1 MRISD
6 WSSDLCSS
14 DLFGSQV
21 TIVNRSGTLLRGYD
35 EQIRDRLL
43 QISTMKGINFRLNA
57 EMEKIEKKEDG
68 TLTVRFKSG
77 DPIACDLLLFATGRR
92 PHVEGLGLENAGVE
106 LSDKGAIK
114 VDDYSR
120 TSCESIYAVGD
131 VTDRIDRTSTR

>member
-1 MRISD
+1 
-6 WSSDLCSS
+6 
-14 DLFGSQV
+14 
-21 TIVNRSGTLLRGYD
+21 
-35 EQIRDRLL
+35 
-43 QISTMKGINFRLNA
+43 
-57 EMEKIEKKEDG
+57 MEKIEKKEDG

-131 VTDRIDRTSTR
+131 VTDRMQLTPMAIREGQDGKSVGSGKSGAGRVE